1 MTDDYTIS
9 TDKAKLDLDVI
20 HQFLSQNSYWALNI
34 PRELVQ
40 RAIDNSLCFGIYH
53 YEQQVGFAR
62 VISDLATFAYLSD
75 VFIVTSHRGK
85 GLSKFLVETISNY
98 PDLQGLRRWVLVTQD
113 AHSLYTQ
120 FGFMPLDRPDLYM
133 QRKLI
138 EKY

>member
-1 MTDDYTIS
+1 MIDDYTIS
-9 TDKAKLDLDVI
+9 TDKTKLDLDVI
-20 HQFLSQNSYWALNI
+20 HQFLSQDSYWALNI

-40 RAIDNSLCFGIYH
+40 RAINNSLCFGMYYH
-53 YEQQVGFAR
+53 EQQVGFAR

-75 VFIVTSHRGK
+75 VFVVPAHRGK

-98 PDLQGLRRWVLVTQD
+98 SDLQGLRRWVLVTQD
-113 AHSLYTQ
+113 AHTLYTQ
-120 FGFMPLDRPDLYM
+120 FGFTPLDKPELFM

>member
-1 MTDDYTIS
+1 MIDDYTIS
-9 TDKAKLDLDVI
+9 TDKTKLDLDVI
-20 HQFLSQNSYWALNI
+20 HQFLSQDSYWALNI

-40 RAIDNSLCFGIYH
+40 RAIDNSLCFGVYH
-53 YEQQVGFAR
+53 ENQQVGFAR
-62 VISDLATFAYLSD
+62 VTSDLTTFAYLSD
-75 VFIVTSHRGK
+75 VFVVPAHRGK

-113 AHSLYTQ
+113 AHTLYAQ
-120 FGFMPLDRPDLYM
+120 FGFTPLDKPDLYM

>member
-9 TDKAKLDLDVI
+9 TDKTKLDLDVI
-20 HQFLSQNSYWALNI
+20 HQFLSQDSYWALNI

-40 RAIDNSLCFGIYH
+40 RAIDNSLCFGVYH
-53 YEQQVGFAR
+53 ENQQVGFAR
-62 VISDLATFAYLSD
+62 VTSDLTTFAYLSD
-75 VFIVTSHRGK
+75 VFVVPAHRSK

-113 AHSLYTQ
+113 AHTLYAQ
-120 FGFMPLDRPDLYM
+120 FGFTPLDKPDLYM

>member
-9 TDKAKLDLDVI
+9 TDKKKLDLDVI
-20 HQFLSQNSYWALNI
+20 HHFLSQDSYWALNI

-53 YEQQVGFAR
+53 QGQQVGFAR
-62 VISDLATFAYLSD
+62 VISDLATFAYLCD
-75 VFIVTSHRGK
+75 VFVVPSHRGK

-98 PDLQGLRRWVLVTQD
+98 PDLQGLRRWMLVTQD
-113 AHSLYTQ
+113 AHTLYAQ
-120 FGFMPLDRPDLYM
+120 FGFTPLDKPDLYM

>member
-9 TDKAKLDLDVI
+9 TDKKKLDLDVI
-20 HQFLSQNSYWALNI
+20 HHFLSQDSYWALNI

-53 YEQQVGFAR
+53 QGQQVGFAR
-62 VISDLATFAYLSD
+62 VISDLATFAYLCD
-75 VFIVTSHRGK
+75 VFIVPSHRGK

-98 PDLQGLRRWVLVTQD
+98 PDLQGLRRWMLVTQD
-113 AHSLYTQ
+113 AHTLYAQ
-120 FGFMPLDRPDLYM
+120 FGFTPLDKPDLYM

>member
-1 MTDDYTIS
+1 MTNDYTIS
-9 TDKAKLDLDVI
+9 TDKKKLNLDVI
-20 HQFLSQNSYWALNI
+20 HQFLSQDSYWALNI

-40 RAIDNSLCFGIYH
+40 RAIDNSICFGIY
-53 YEQQVGFAR
+53 YREQQVGFAR

-75 VFIVTSHRGK
+75 VFVVPSHRGK

-98 PDLQGLRRWVLVTQD
+98 PDLQGLRRWVLVTKD

-120 FGFMPLDRPDLYM
+120 FGFTPLDNPDLFM